1 MSEQI
6 TESSTPSNRVVSDSS
21 MLPDQALEAPAN
33 DTSSASAS
41 TSNQQS
47 LSGTATTSVNP
58 EVEENPKIIPNA
70 SPALLEDDKFS
81 KLLTSDSAVETLLN
95 RLKKS
100 ILTCEEFAKY
110 IRKKAVLEQD
120 YEEHLRKI
128 SRTTQDTFKANV
140 NLKSDSFTFNFE
152 KLVKLDDRVASQ
164 NSAYSKQLFQMY
176 EELNVLA
183 SSITRT
189 RKTHKDNFKR
199 KEKEVVD
206 SINAA
211 EKAKQ
216 KYDSLCLELERVKTT
231 DPSKKTLTLRGSKTT
246 SEQEEILHRKIE
258 AAETDYR
265 QKVTT
270 CTGLR
275 NIFLDTFRPSLVR
288 QLKDIIIEV
297 DIAMSVQLQKY
308 SSKTEDLVLQTAL
321 SINPMKGANLQ
332 SMKVIAS
339 SIDNEKDLYQ
349 YVIKYSHENKN
360 KALFP
365 VEFRQHPSIV
375 TSSTFRSVSN
385 ANFKSSMKPI
395 ANPAAGVNKATPQP
409 TPFNQSS
416 NSSASNDVFKA
427 HQPSPRAQQQTQQ
440 TQQQQ
445 QQQPGSSYLD
455 PASASYNGGLSPSL
469 SNATSNNRP
478 LSMISNE
485 QPHSSSTGLRTFGAS
500 IQQLNDL
507 EGDLVPSFVRQCIYV
522 VDKYGTNLEGIYR
535 TSGNMATVNNL
546 KDAIDRDPRNVKML
560 LPNPNSITD
569 SDIYAVSSLLKSF
582 FSQLPEALLTNEA
595 TPVFLAHG
603 RIQEED
609 VRVKRLHELIFTL
622 PDTSYWTLR
631 SLILHL
637 HRIASHNA
645 TNLMTARNLSIVW
658 APTLFPKV
666 TSGGFN
672 AEDMSC
678 QGRIIEDLILRA
690 NDFFD
695 PE

>member
-1 MSEQI
+1 MTDQQN
-6 TESSTPSNRVVSDSS
+6 SSRVISDSS
-21 MLPDQALEAPAN
+21 MLSEKALEASIPS
-33 DTSSASAS
+33 DSTSSS
-41 TSNQQS
+41 QQQPA
-47 LSGTATTSVNP
+47 TATATAGLAANSTV
-58 EVEENPKIIPNA
+58 VETGNAEISNEEKSKIIPVS
-70 SPALLEDDKFS
+70 SPALLEDGKFC

-95 RLKKS
+95 RLKRS

-120 YEEHLRKI
+120 HEEHLKKI
-128 SRTTQDTFKANV
+128 SRTTQDLLKTNI
-140 NLKSDSFTFNFE
+140 NLKSDSFTLNFD
-152 KLVKLDDRVASQ
+152 KLVKLDDRIASQ
-164 NSAYSKQLFQMY
+164 NSAYSKQLFQMH

-183 SSITRT
+183 STITRN
-189 RKTHKDNFKR
+189 RKSHKDNFKR
-199 KEKEVVD
+199 KEKEVID

-216 KYDSLCLELERVKTT
+216 KYGTLCLELERVKTT
-231 DPSKKTLTLRGSKTT
+231 DPGKKTLTLRGSKTT

-265 QKVTT
+265 QKVTAS
-270 CTGLR
+270 TGLR
-275 NIFLDTFRPSLVR
+275 NVFLDTFRPNLVR

-321 SINPMKGANLQ
+321 SINPMRGANQQ

-349 YVIKYSHENKN
+349 YVIKHSHENRN

-375 TSSTFRSVSN
+375 TSSLRTVSN
-385 ANFKSSMKPI
+385 SNFKSAMKPI
-395 ANPAAGVNKATPQP
+395 TNPVSVNANKTSASASAAAA
-409 TPFNQSS
+409 TPFNQPSTQ
-416 NSSASNDVFKA
+416 SAGPQYSVLD
-427 HQPSPRAQQQTQQ
+427 
-440 TQQQQ
+440 
-445 QQQPGSSYLD
+445 PGSSN
-455 PASASYNGGLSPSL
+455 YNSNTLSPSV
-469 SNATSNNRP
+469 SSTTSNNRP
-478 LSMISNE
+478 SSMISG
-485 QPHSSSTGLRTFGAS
+485 SADVSGGLKTFGSS

-522 VDKYGTNLEGIYR
+522 VDKYGVNLEGIYR
-535 TSGNMATVNNL
+535 TSGNIATVNNL

-603 RIQEED
+603 RIPEED
-609 VRVKRLHELIFTL
+609 VRVKKLHELIFTL

-637 HRIASHNA
+637 NRISSNNSI
-645 TNLMTARNLSIVW
+645 NLMTARNLSIVW

-672 AEDMSC
+672 AEDMTC
-678 QGRIIEDLILRA
+678 QGRVIEDLILRA